1 MALMRIKRFTKEAF
15 SKNHPAGNL
24 GKVLTVKIRDVMVR
38 GDKVPALPPGTLFL
52 EAVSYMANK
61 RLGFVVVVD
70 TFSRPLGV
78 FTDGDMARV
87 LRGNDDIAYLKI
99 SDVMEV
105 NLRCV
110 YESELIADCI
120 GVGVSAILVIDHK
133 GKLLGVSHKHDL
145 LASVAV

>member
-1 MALMRIKRFTKEAF
+1 
-15 SKNHPAGNL
+15 
-24 GKVLTVKIRDVMVR
+24 
-38 GDKVPALPPGTLFL
+38 
-52 EAVSYMANK
+52 MANK

-87 LRGNDDIAYLKI
+87 FKGNDSVAGLKI

-110 YESELIADCI
+110 HEGELIADCI
-120 GVGVSAILVIDHK
+120 GIDVSAILVVDHK

-145 LASVAV
+145 VASIAL